1 MTLMKTATISRGG
14 QISIPAEIRHRWGT
28 TRVILVDHG
37 TSLELR
43 PIPADPIAALMGSMK
58 NIGPSTD
65 EIRAQMREEDAEI
78 EERKY
83 GR

>member
-1 MTLMKTATISRGG
+1 MKTATISRGG
-14 QISIPAEIRHRWGT
+14 QISIPAEIRHRWGA

-43 PIPADPIAALMGSMK
+43 PLPADPIGALIGSMK
-58 NIGPSTD
+58 NLGPTTD
-65 EIRAQMREEDAEI
+65 EIRAQMRVEDAEI